1 MVFITVVESVY
12 SAVRT
17 DSLYRAEYISS
28 LKGSNG
34 RNLEVFF
41 NTFSVEL
48 KNACVVIYL
57 QDYVFWSYAQEI
69 NWAYSEWNSG

>member
-1 MVFITVVESVY
+1 VKY
-12 SAVRT
+12 SC
-17 DSLYRAEYISS
+17 
-28 LKGSNG
+28 
-34 RNLEVFF
+34 

-48 KNACVVIYL
+48 KNVCAVISL